1 MEKRRNSTMAGA
13 HRFEPEL
20 VKMRISR
27 LKDDKLVDIERLERQ
42 TNLVHEIFN
51 NQKGAPVI

>member
-1 MEKRRNSTMAGA
+1 MEKRRNSTMAA
-13 HRFEPEL
+13 LINVEPEP

-42 TNLVHEIFN
+42 TEFIN